1 MADGFAVGSQLGPR
15 GPGDAVHFARLR
27 HVAVHRARRRCVDPG
42 RGASPELRRSSGA
55 AVLSGGVRHGAGH
68 RSVHGGDGR
77 RGIHWI
83 GRSPRG
89 SAAVGPSTQPHP
101 VSGRAERSAAAA
113 VRRRCNPLD
122 SRGNRTKAWRVDQS
136 DWDALF
142 LLARRAAAQDGAVI
156 TRRRILVTQHVV
168 TEKADKILTLTLNR
182 PDKKNALTRA
192 MYQTLATEIA
202 NAESDP
208 DVRCILIMANGDM
221 FTAGNDLADFAA
233 VGNAAGAPKPEDA
246 NPLLPALARARTPIV
261 AAVNGRAVGVGV
273 TMLLHCDM
281 VYVADDALLS
291 TPFVNLALVPEA
303 GSSLLMP
310 LRIGHVRAF
319 EMFVLGEPV
328 NAEKAVNWGI
338 ANRSVPQAVLHSTAR
353 AAAIAIAAR
362 APASVV
368 ATKTLMRDEGVL
380 LARMSQESG
389 HFIRQLKSADF
400 KEAFTAFSER
410 RAPDF
415 SRFE

>member
-1 MADGFAVGSQLGPR
+1 M
-15 GPGDAVHFARLR
+15 
-27 HVAVHRARRRCVDPG
+27 
-42 RGASPELRRSSGA
+42 
-55 AVLSGGVRHGAGH
+55 
-68 RSVHGGDGR
+68 
-77 RGIHWI
+77 
-83 GRSPRG
+83 
-89 SAAVGPSTQPHP
+89 
-101 VSGRAERSAAAA
+101 
-113 VRRRCNPLD
+113 
-122 SRGNRTKAWRVDQS
+122 
-136 DWDALF
+136 
-142 LLARRAAAQDGAVI
+142 
-156 TRRRILVTQHVV
+156 TQHVV

-202 NAESDP
+202 NADSDP
-208 DVRCILIMANGDM
+208 TVRCVLIKANGDM

-233 VGNAAGAPKPEDA
+233 VGNATAAPTPADA
-246 NPLLPALARARTPIV
+246 NPLLPALAKARTPIV

-281 VYVADDALLS
+281 VYVAEDALLIA
-291 TPFVNLALVPEA
+291 PFVNLALVPEA

-310 LRIGHVRAF
+310 LRIGHARAF

-328 NAEKAVNWGI
+328 NAEKAVSWGI
-338 ANRSVPQAVLHSTAR
+338 ANRSVAPAQLHSAAR
-353 AAAIAIAAR
+353 AVAIAIAAR

-368 ATKTLMRDEGVL
+368 ATKSLMRDEAML

-389 HFIRQLKSADF
+389 HFLRQLKSAEF

-415 SRFE
+415 SQFG